1 MKTSKKNLNDVQG
14 QETIWNKFKKQN
26 IKANS
31 FQINRALIELYLKV
45 FIQVGKYLFKI

>member
-1 MKTSKKNLNDVQG
+1 MMFRDGKQFETKNKN
-14 QETIWNKFKKQN
+14 QN

-45 FIQVGKYLFKI
+45 FIQMGKYLFKI